1 MQKTI
6 FLTYDDGPNEPYTS
20 ELLKILSENNVKVT
34 FFVCGKNIEK
44 FPQSIKH
51 EAENGHAIGIHTF
64 THSKFKVLLGR
75 LTDEIKNT
83 SSLIEKYSGIRP
95 TLYRSPWGVTM
106 PWIKSKLKN
115 MGLRTFHWDIA
126 AYDWWQPS
134 ADYIAKSIL
143 KQAFPGAI
151 ILLHDG
157 NQIFG
162 GSRKQTIDA
171 SKIFI
176 PELKKQGYQFM
187 TLESYSGRKET

>member
-20 ELLKILSENNVKVT
+20 ELLKVLADNDVKAT

-51 EAENGHAIGIHTF
+51 EVEQGHAIGIHTY
-64 THSKFKVLLGR
+64 THSKFKVLLGM
-75 LTDEIKNT
+75 LADEIQNT
-83 SSLIEKYSGIRP
+83 SRLIEQHAGMRT
-95 TLYRSPWGVTM
+95 TLYRSPWGVTA
-106 PWIKSKLKN
+106 PWLKAKLKK
-115 MGLRTFHWDIA
+115 MELRTFHWDIA

-134 ADYIAKSIL
+134 ADYIATSVV

-157 NQIFG
+157 NQILG
-162 GSRKQTIDA
+162 GNRQNTIEA
-171 SKIFI
+171 SKILI
-176 PELKKQGYQFM
+176 PELKKQGYQFL
-187 TLESYSGRKET
+187 TLDHYSGKKVS